1 MRRWSMR
8 IARRDN
14 ARTAARLALAA
25 LLLFTGS
32 GHLTWGRRGFRA
44 AVPSNLPFDTDT
56 VVVASGIVE
65 LALGAALAASPRRIR
80 PVVGAAIA
88 AFFVAVFPG
97 NIAHWRNRRD
107 VPGLDS
113 DGKRFAR
120 LFLQPVLV
128 AWAWWSTRP
137 PSEAQRGGG

>member
-1 MRRWSMR
+1 MRN
-8 IARRDN
+8 ARREL

-44 AVPSNLPFDTDT
+44 AVPSYLPLDKDT

-80 PVVGAAIA
+80 PTVGTATV
-88 AFFVAVFPG
+88 AFLVAVFPG
-97 NIAHWRNRRD
+97 NVAHWRNRRD
-107 VPGLDS
+107 APGLDS
-113 DGKRFAR
+113 DGKRVAR
-120 LFLQPVLV
+120 LFL
-128 AWAWWSTRP
+128 
-137 PSEAQRGGG
+137 